1 VITHIKSLFSRLT
14 EVEQPTTKIDFKTAL
29 AALLVEVMRADGEIK
44 SAEINKIHTILSA
57 KSDLSSDDTNSL
69 IELAQG
75 LVEQAIDLYSFVSVI
90 NEQTSDIERIDI
102 IELLW
107 HVALADGEI
116 DSYEDHII
124 RKISSLM
131 YVSHVDFIQAKIN
144 AGQKDSN

>member
-1 VITHIKSLFSRLT
+1 
-14 EVEQPTTKIDFKTAL
+14 
-29 AALLVEVMRADGEIK
+29 MRADGEIK

-116 DSYEDHII
+116 DSYEDHVI

-131 YVSHVDFIQAKIN
+131 YVSHVDFIQAKIT
-144 AGQKDSN
+144 AGNEV